1 MDRVGEKKKK
11 KALST
16 LQQSSFP
23 MIQTWNEADL
33 KRQRLEKGLLRQ
45 GVESHPCRESERQML

>member
-1 MDRVGEKKKK
+1 MDRVGGKKK

-16 LQQSSFP
+16 LQQCSFP

-33 KRQRLEKGLLRQ
+33 KRQTGKGFA
-45 GVESHPCRESERQML
+45 